1 VAGQGFFHLGQQ
13 VVAAEKNSTGLGQF
27 VDGRFWA
34 SVSFQVRLTT
44 QGASICMGIIA

>member
-1 VAGQGFFHLGQQ
+1 VAGQRFFDLGQQ
-13 VVAAEKNSTGLGQF
+13 VVAAVEELHRVGQF

-44 QGASICMGIIA
+44 QGASICMRK